1 MSEEKKLI
9 GEVTPEQIENWKTK
23 YGKVHG
29 IIVDG
34 HIGYVRKVDRAT
46 VSYALSHMSFKMSTE
61 KGEDDAKTIEM
72 NMGKLFKQGEAAL
85 NNCWIGGSEEIK
97 TDMSLWSAAC
107 MKAGELIEIKEADL
121 KNF

>member
-1 MSEEKKLI
+1 MEEVKLI
-9 GEVTPEQIENWKTK
+9 GEVSTEQIEKWKSK

-29 IIVDG
+29 VIVDG

-46 VSYALSHMSFKMSTE
+46 VSYALSQMSFKMATE

-72 NMGKLFKQGEAAL
+72 NMGKLFKQGEAVL
-85 NNCWIGGSEEIK
+85 NNCWLGGSDEIK
-97 TDMSLWSAAC
+97 SNMSLWTAAC